1 MAILGMDVSEHNG
14 SINWDK
20 VKSEGRIKYAM
31 IRCGFGQNFTSQDDK
46 YFERNVKEAERVG
59 IPWGPYHYS
68 YALDTKQAESEVEHV
83 LRLIKGKSPQ
93 YPVAFDME
101 DADGYKNKRG
111 VMGNHALLVD
121 ICDRFLSLVEAKGY
135 KVLLYASK
143 YWLESILNSSKL
155 DKYPKWVAQWAS
167 KCTYG
172 GKYEMWQYTS
182 DGSVAGISGR
192 VDLNYC
198 YVDYLTDQKP
208 APTPTPQPVST
219 EKYTVVVTVPAYY
232 TAADAAARRD
242 KRGTVAPGSYY
253 VFNRASGMINV
264 TKTAGSPGSWINPA
278 DNVQKQAAVQ
288 TAASTYTVVSGDT
301 LSGIA
306 AKFGTTV
313 SVLVSLNGIKN
324 PDLIY
329 PGQVLKLSG
338 VAAASYASITVGSKV
353 KIKNSTNKY
362 YTGEKIPDWVKAK
375 THTVMEVG
383 SGKVLLKE
391 IYSWVKLSDVTLV

>member
-1 MAILGMDVSEHNG
+1 MVALLGMDVSEHNAVIDWG
-14 SINWDK
+14 K
-20 VKSEGRIKYAM
+20 VKAEGRIKYAM

-59 IPWGPYHYS
+59 IPWGPYLYS

-121 ICDRFLSLVEAKGY
+121 ICDRFLSLIAVKGY
-135 KVLLYASK
+135 PVLLYASK
-143 YWLESILNSSKL
+143 YWLENILNSSKL
-155 DKYPKWVAQWAS
+155 DKYPKWVAQWA
-167 KCTYG
+167 KECTYAG
-172 GKYEMWQYTS
+172 TRQMWQFTS
-182 DGSVAGISGR
+182 DGVVAGISGR

-198 YVDYLTDQKP
+198 HVDYLAGQKP
-208 APTPTPQPVST
+208 APTPTSQPTST

-232 TAADAAARRD
+232 TAADAAALRD
-242 KRGTVAPGSYY
+242 KRGTVSPGSYY
-253 VFNRASGMINV
+253 VFNRSQGMINV

-306 AKFGTTV
+306 AKFGTTYQK
-313 SVLVSLNGIKN
+313 LAQINGIEN

-329 PGQVLKLSG
+329 PGQVLKLTG
-338 VAAASYASITVGSKV
+338 TAAASSAVYYTVKKGDTLSEIASRYGTTYQKLAKENG
-353 KIKNSTNKY
+353 IKNPN
-362 YTGEKIPDWVKAK
+362 
-375 THTVMEVG
+375 
-383 SGKVLLKE
+383 L
-391 IYSWVKLSDVTLV
+391 IYPGQKLRIK